1 VFDGFYINVSLAAVN
16 LLPYVFPYMF
26 VSFRN
31 VHSNLLEIL
40 SLMAKAKAK
49 KFSCRVLCKKIS
61 VWLSF
66 GWARMI
72 AEEGRRQPS
81 DLQKLQGR

>member
-1 VFDGFYINVSLAAVN
+1 MIIVKT
-16 LLPYVFPYMF
+16 M
-26 VSFRN
+26 
-31 VHSNLLEIL
+31 LEIL
-40 SLMAKAKAK
+40 SLMAKAEAK
-49 KFSCRVLCKKIS
+49 EEKEFSCKKIS

-81 DLQKLQGR
+81 DLQKLRGR